1 MKHEFKIIYED
12 GDDCD
17 HNFCTGHG
25 RKFAVCSCG
34 FKVLLRINNDINL
47 LFQLNHILAEA
58 GLGKL
63 AI

>member
-34 FKVLLRINNDINL
+34 VRILLRENSTVNL
-47 LFQLNHILAEA
+47 YFELNHIFEQA

-63 AI
+63 TI